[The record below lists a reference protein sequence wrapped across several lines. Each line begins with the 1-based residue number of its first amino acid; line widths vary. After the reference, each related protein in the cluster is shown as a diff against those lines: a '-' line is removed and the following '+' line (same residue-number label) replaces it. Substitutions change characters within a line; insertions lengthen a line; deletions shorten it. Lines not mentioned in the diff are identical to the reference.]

1 MQIAK
6 PLFFSI
12 TIYLVLRC
20 GGVFFKAAGKHPDI
34 LNVYQII
41 EREIFFHDK
50 AFDKQCFAKTTE
62 RICNAFE
69 NSLYMFVSL
78 AVYFS
83 YCTESRSVLLPMV
96 VGQLG
101 NEMIKT
107 EEKICIDILNDILI
121 TLTRKDV
128 VS

>member
-1 MQIAK
+1 M
-6 PLFFSI
+6 LSR
-12 TIYLVLRC
+12 V
-20 GGVFFKAAGKHPDI
+20 
-34 LNVYQII
+34 
-41 EREIFFHDK
+41 
-50 AFDKQCFAKTTE
+50 
-62 RICNAFE
+62 
-69 NSLYMFVSL
+69 SLYMFVSL